1 MLYQSSMEA
10 ASMAEE
16 SKALQL
22 AVHCL
27 SPPLVFE
34 NRPRHIRNNP
44 VTLIKAVVI
53 TGYSGVLHHLEL
65 ASSYLA

>member
-1 MLYQSSMEA
+1 
-10 ASMAEE
+10 MAEE

-22 AVHCL
+22 AANCL

-34 NRPRHIRNNP
+34 NRQRHMRNHP

-53 TGYSGVLHHLEL
+53 VGYSGVLHHLEL